1 MTGHFWTSFEKQ
13 AAIKPGP
20 ALNYAAMRAAELV
33 KKRAKPGGTINFANL
48 AKPAKPKAM
57 AVIEKTPAQILQERA
72 KHLAEG
78 GTPVSEFKK
87 AL

>member
-20 ALNYAAMRAAELV
+20 ALNYKAMQAAELL
-33 KKRAKPGGTINFANL
+33 KKRAKSGGTFNYAAM
-48 AKPAKPKAM
+48 AKAPKPKAM
-57 AVIEKTPAQILQERA
+57 AVVEKTPQQILEERA
-72 KHLAEG
+72 KHLAQG